1 MYLLSALAAGLVRG
15 IYIDCLD
22 KLSEGIGCQLR
33 EGAVSLYEFQNF
45 VYEYNAYKALGG
57 NSFIDKIYSD
67 VKTWKVII

>member
-1 MYLLSALAAGLVRG
+1 MYLLSALAAGLVRRF
-15 IYIDCLD
+15 YIDCLD
-22 KLSEGIGCQLR
+22 KLSEGIGCQFR